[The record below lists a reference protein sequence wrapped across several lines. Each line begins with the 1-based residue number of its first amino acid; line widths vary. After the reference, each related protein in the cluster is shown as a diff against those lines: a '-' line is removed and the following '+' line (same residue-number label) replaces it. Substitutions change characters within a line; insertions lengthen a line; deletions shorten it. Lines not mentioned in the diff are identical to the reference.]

1 MKSAV
6 NMLRF
11 VLLLFLFPVFQVY
24 SSAYSANNDY
34 SYRFNLLQIKTV
46 GSEKPVILLLDNSS
60 VLKAPPLLNMT
71 VDTYQSRIAQLH
83 WTTSDADMVGAYTI
97 QRNAASAG
105 WKDIA
110 TVPYTLLSYN
120 DTISYPFCNPTNFSY
135 RIQFVSSSGSDIALS
150 PIVNATSPLS
160 DLTSPENVSSL
171 FVDLGPTIAWDP
183 ITTDSISLYE
193 IQRYDPL
200 TQKWPVVGSRLSS
213 SNSFSD
219 PGVNACENSYKYI
232 VRTFDKCG
240 NNSAPD
246 YENRYV
252 QNIILDVTQPGQCD
266 KSVNLVWNSCKNMPG
281 GLGGYKIYRND
292 GSSTVELD
300 PVQATDTSYIDNFN
314 FVNGQSYGYS
324 VKGISINNSY
334 SSSSCESFN
343 QFFSAILPDTVY
355 ISQVNVEND
364 NYISVGYYFTPASSS
379 VVKLILERSDDN
391 GSNFHA
397 IDSILFPVPQQFHF
411 NDTTANVHAQTYY
424 YRLVAID
431 DCDNKTASINTSQSV
446 WLKCST
452 SQTQNVLDWNQ
463 YKEWLQGV
471 EGYEIYRVLDQDPAT
486 EVRIG
491 NGGAATVTFSDPLT
505 SYDQSKMA
513 CYWVESKENP
523 GNPYLQNAIS
533 KSNTCCVVKDAILFM
548 PNAFNPEGVNRLFRP
563 VPSPLFVDTQSF
575 VMTIFSRWG
584 QQLFET
590 SDMVNGWNGTINGQV
605 APAGQYS
612 YLVTYKSLEGK
623 DYSKRGTV
631 MLIR

>member
-1 MKSAV
+1 
-6 NMLRF
+6 MLRF
-11 VLLLFLFPVFQVY
+11 VLLLFLLLVFQVY
-24 SSAYSANNDY
+24 SYADSANTDN
-34 SYRFNLLQIKTV
+34 SYRFNLLQNKTV
-46 GSEKPVILLLDNSS
+46 DSGKPVILLLNNSS
-60 VLKAPPLLNMT
+60 VLKAPPLINLT

-83 WTTSDADMVGAYTI
+83 WTTSDADIVGSYTV

-110 TVPYTLLSYN
+110 TVPYSVLSYN

-150 PIVNATSPLS
+150 PVVNASSPLS
-160 DLTSPENVSSL
+160 DLTSPANVSSL

-246 YENRYV
+246 YENKYV

-266 KSVNLVWNSCKNMPG
+266 KSVKLVWNSFKNMPG
-281 GLGGYKIYRND
+281 ELGGYKIYRND
-292 GSSTVELD
+292 GSSTIEID
-300 PVQATDTSYIDNFN
+300 PVQPTDTSYIDNFN

-324 VKGISINNSY
+324 VKATSINNSY

-355 ISQVNVEND
+355 VSQVNVEND

-397 IDSILFPVPQQFHF
+397 NDSILFPVPQQFHF

-431 DCDNKTASINTSQSV
+431 DCDNKTTSINTSQSV

-452 SQTQNVLDWNQ
+452 SQTLNVLDWNL

-486 EVRIG
+486 EIQLG
-491 NGGAATVTFSDPLT
+491 NDGPATVTFSDPLT

-513 CYWVESKENP
+513 CYWVEAKENP

-533 KSNTCCVVKDAILFM
+533 KSNTCCVIKDAILFM

-563 VPSPLFVDTQSF
+563 VPIPVFVDKQSF